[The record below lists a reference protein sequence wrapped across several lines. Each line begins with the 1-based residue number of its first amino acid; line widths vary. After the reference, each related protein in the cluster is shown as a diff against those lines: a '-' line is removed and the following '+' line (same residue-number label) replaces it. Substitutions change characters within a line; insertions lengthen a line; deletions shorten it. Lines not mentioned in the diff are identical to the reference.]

1 MKKET
6 HAIYQNGLIQEAGWM
21 EVAGAFAFLKEM
33 GDRVAESYTVYAGED
48 DRPVGECYEIYGEG
62 ETAEDHP
69 DGDPHAETITIFYT
83 SLRRGSPRS

>member
-6 HAIYQNGLIQEAGWM
+6 HAIYQNGIIQQAGWM
-21 EVAGAFAFLKEM
+21 EVADAYAYLKEM
-33 GDRVAESYTVYAGED
+33 GDRVAEPYTVYAGEE
-48 DRPVGECYEIYGEG
+48 DRPVGECYEIYDEG

-69 DGDPHAETITIFYT
+69 DGYPHAETITIFYT

>member
-6 HAIYQNGLIQEAGWM
+6 HAIFQNGSIQKSGWM
-21 EVAGAFAFLKEM
+21 DVEDAYAFLKEM

-48 DRPVGECYEIYGEG
+48 DRPVGECYEIYDDG

-69 DGDPHAETITIFYT
+69 DGDPHTSTITIF
-83 SLRRGSPRS
+83 SEEVSE